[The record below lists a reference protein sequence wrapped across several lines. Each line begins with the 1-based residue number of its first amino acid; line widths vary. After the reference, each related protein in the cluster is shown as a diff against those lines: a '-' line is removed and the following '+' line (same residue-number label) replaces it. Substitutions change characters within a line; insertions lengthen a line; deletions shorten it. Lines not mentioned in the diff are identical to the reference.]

1 MNSTDGEFEPKESPM
16 IDNTQTNT
24 TVAETESCS
33 GKRTTMDGPSTP
45 SNQAEE
51 DEGQT
56 HTEHTNADKTDEE
69 ISTQL
74 KQEDADDE
82 LHATASNQLDSIEP
96 DSTTTQILEPT
107 QVDTQVD
114 VAETPKRAGRD
125 METETQTID
134 METETQIDDEDIQN
148 TTSNSQTNSVLDS
161 VPTEK
166 SPQTLD
172 VNANSTFTDTRNDRN
187 TENDT
192 IEKVL
197 PRIRQK
203 RKIKVLDDLEIVD
216 PKSYRVEKIRKKVPG
231 KLVDTFWE
239 PPDQTTLSSFY
250 KILHLSLNKTMERYK
265 SQPKI
270 TEARRVLTN
279 TWINDDPKSFNS
291 RLALSKV
298 PPLSTMTTKLNEVN
312 DILNF
317 DVVLR
322 RKKYLETCL
331 LAELKQL
338 NELEEHEQNLQ
349 LSYNL
354 DLEYL
359 HQLKKTTG
367 KQEQDMIKKINEK
380 REELSLDEVEQ
391 IYDGINLT
399 DTPNLF
405 NPQDDD
411 DVVLLL
417 TKLNQHLTN
426 VQNSSKQ
433 LGHLNDKVEVVNNI
447 LDML

>member
-1 MNSTDGEFEPKESPM
+1 
-16 IDNTQTNT
+16 
-24 TVAETESCS
+24 
-33 GKRTTMDGPSTP
+33 
-45 SNQAEE
+45 
-51 DEGQT
+51 
-56 HTEHTNADKTDEE
+56 
-69 ISTQL
+69 
-74 KQEDADDE
+74 
-82 LHATASNQLDSIEP
+82 
-96 DSTTTQILEPT
+96 
-107 QVDTQVD
+107 
-114 VAETPKRAGRD
+114 
-125 METETQTID
+125 
-134 METETQIDDEDIQN
+134 
-148 TTSNSQTNSVLDS
+148 
-161 VPTEK
+161 
-166 SPQTLD
+166 
-172 VNANSTFTDTRNDRN
+172 
-187 TENDT
+187 
-192 IEKVL
+192 
-197 PRIRQK
+197 
-203 RKIKVLDDLEIVD
+203 
-216 PKSYRVEKIRKKVPG
+216 
-231 KLVDTFWE
+231 
-239 PPDQTTLSSFY
+239 
-250 KILHLSLNKTMERYK
+250 
-265 SQPKI
+265 
-270 TEARRVLTN
+270 
-279 TWINDDPKSFNS
+279 
-291 RLALSKV
+291 
-298 PPLSTMTTKLNEVN
+298 MTTKLNEVN